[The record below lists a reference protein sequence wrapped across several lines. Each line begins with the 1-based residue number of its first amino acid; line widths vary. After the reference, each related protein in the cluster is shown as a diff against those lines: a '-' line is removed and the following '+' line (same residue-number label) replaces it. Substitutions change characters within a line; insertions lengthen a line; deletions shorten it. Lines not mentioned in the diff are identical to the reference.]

1 MNETSTRTN
10 LPRSKI
16 CPVPCECSLKIM
28 KLSANYRCMK
38 IIDWLLTLSILIE
51 VHSPKLRSTRSAESF
66 KSDQATLHSTSTEA
80 KQNKVYKLKSGYD
93 KKDEMETNDT
103 KNTGHLRGRK
113 RGNQG
118 DTSQLLSPHR
128 GPLVTKWFALCLLDC
143 VEIKNQI
150 ELCASLHLLYVIVNV
165 LSSLLF
171 VICLSFDFKC
181 LVKPCQEV

>member
-1 MNETSTRTN
+1 M
-10 LPRSKI
+10 L
-16 CPVPCECSLKIM
+16 
-28 KLSANYRCMK
+28 K
-38 IIDWLLTLSILIE
+38 IIDWLLTLSIPIE
-51 VHSPKLRSTRSAESF
+51 VHSPELRSTRSAESY
-66 KSDQATLHSTSTEA
+66 KSGQATLHSTSTEA

-103 KNTGHLRGRK
+103 TNTGQLRGRK
-113 RGNQG
+113 RGNQRNK
-118 DTSQLLSPHR
+118 SQLLSPHWR
-128 GPLVTKWFALCLLDC
+128 PLVTKWFALCLLIC

>member
-1 MNETSTRTN
+1 M
-10 LPRSKI
+10 I
-16 CPVPCECSLKIM
+16 
-28 KLSANYRCMK
+28 
-38 IIDWLLTLSILIE
+38 
-51 VHSPKLRSTRSAESF
+51 
-66 KSDQATLHSTSTEA
+66 
-80 KQNKVYKLKSGYD
+80 

-103 KNTGHLRGRK
+103 TNTGHLRGRK
-113 RGNQG
+113 RGNQE
-118 DTSQLLSPHR
+118 DTSQLLSPYWR
-128 GPLVTKWFALCLLDC
+128 PLVTKWFALCLLDC

>member
-1 MNETSTRTN
+1 M
-10 LPRSKI
+10 L
-16 CPVPCECSLKIM
+16 
-28 KLSANYRCMK
+28 K

-51 VHSPKLRSTRSAESF
+51 VHSPELRSTRSAESY
-66 KSDQATLHSTSTEA
+66 KSGQATLHSTSTEA

-103 KNTGHLRGRK
+103 TNTGQLRGRK
-113 RGNQG
+113 RGNQRNK
-118 DTSQLLSPHR
+118 SQLLSPHWR
-128 GPLVTKWFALCLLDC
+128 PLVTKWFALCLLIC